1 MSRRNRRHI
10 AEQGAPSRSRRP
22 LRPSR
27 GQGPG
32 QLLPVEGPALFTP
45 PALVVD
51 AGQIEVSGICATTI
65 TVVGYPR
72 EVGPGWM
79 EPLLAYPGRLDVA
92 LHIDPTPPAVA
103 ALRLRRQLGRLESGR
118 RADAAAGRLADPELD
133 AAAQDAGELARQ
145 VARGEARLFRTGLY
159 LTVYADTREQLA
171 EEAARVTALAHSLL
185 LTVRR
190 ARYRTVQGWVS
201 TLPLGLD
208 LLQIRRAMDTQAL
221 AAGIPFTTPDLPLPD
236 PDRPGAAPVVFGT
249 NQHSAGIVAHDRW
262 AQPNYN
268 SVVTGA
274 SGAGKSFLMKL
285 DVLRS
290 LYQGVEVAV
299 VDPEDEYSRLAAAV
313 GGTRLALG
321 EPGVRLNPLDL
332 PAHSHHDPD
341 LLTRRALF
349 CHTLIATLL
358 GEPTAD
364 DGGGLGAGG
373 RAALDAAILSAY
385 RAAGITHD
393 QATWT
398 RPAPLLAD
406 VATALRSAED
416 PAGPTLAARLA
427 PFVTGSH
434 AGLFAHATTTSPTG
448 HLVVY
453 SLRALPDELKAA
465 GTLLTL
471 DAIWRTIADP
481 TKRRRRLVVVDEG
494 WLLMA
499 HPAGAR
505 FLYRLAKAARKHW
518 AGLAVVT
525 QDSADLLSSELGRA
539 VIANSATQILLRQDP
554 SVIDELRRVYKLT
567 DGETTQLLTAGPG
580 DALLLTG
587 SGQRTAL
594 HALASPAEHALITT
608 DPADTTA
615 AETNP
620 DEGPFDP
627 GWGERPA
634 VAATGPGRGP
644 RRPLV
649 RRPVDDDADP
659 F

>member
-1 MSRRNRRHI
+1 MSRRNRLHI
-10 AEQGAPSRSRRP
+10 ATQGAPSRSRRP
-22 LRPSR
+22 VRPHR

-32 QLLPVEGPALFTP
+32 QLLPAEGPALFTP
-45 PALVVD
+45 PALLVD

-145 VARGEARLFRTGLY
+145 VARGEARLFRVGLY
-159 LTVYADTREQLA
+159 LTVYADGRDELT

-236 PDRPGAAPVVFGT
+236 PDRPGAAPVAYGT
-249 NQHSAGIVAHDRW
+249 NLHSAGLVMHDRW

-268 SVVTGA
+268 SVTTGA
-274 SGAGKSFLMKL
+274 SGAGKSFLAKL

-321 EPGVRLNPLDL
+321 EPGVHLNPLDL

-349 CHTLIATLL
+349 CHTLVSTLL
-358 GEPTAD
+358 TDHTD
-364 DGGGLGAGG
+364 DGGLGAGG

-406 VATALRSAED
+406 VAAALRSAED
-416 PAGPTLAARLA
+416 PAGPALAARLA
-427 PFVTGSH
+427 PFVVGSH

-471 DAIWRTIADP
+471 DAIWRTVADP

-499 HPAGAR
+499 HPAGAK
-505 FLYRLAKAARKHW
+505 FLFRLAKAARKHW

-539 VIANSATQILLRQDP
+539 VVANAATQILLRQDP
-554 SVIDELRRVYKLT
+554 TVIDDLRRVYKLT
-567 DGETTQLLTAGPG
+567 DGEATQLLTAGPG

-587 SGQRTAL
+587 TGQRTAL
-594 HALASPAEHALITT
+594 HALASPAEHDLITT
-608 DPADTTA
+608 DPAESTPTTPA
-615 AETNP
+615 DP
-620 DEGPFDP
+620 DVGPLDP
-627 GWGERPA
+627 AWVERPA
-634 VAATGPGRGP
+634 VAATGPGRAA
-644 RRPLV
+644 RRPPV

>member
-1 MSRRNRRHI
+1 MSRRNRLHI
-10 AEQGAPSRSRRP
+10 APQGAPSRSRRP
-22 LRPSR
+22 LRPNR

-45 PALVVD
+45 PSLAVD

-65 TVVGYPR
+65 SVVGYPR

-79 EPLLAYPGRLDVA
+79 EPLLAYPGRLDIA

-118 RADAAAGRLADPELD
+118 RADAQAGKLADPELD

-145 VARGEARLFRTGLY
+145 VARGEARLFRVGLY
-159 LTVYADTREQLA
+159 LTVYADGREELA

-221 AAGIPFTTPDLPLPD
+221 AVGIPFTTPDLPLPD
-236 PDRPGAAPVVFGT
+236 PDRPGAAPVAYGT
-249 NQHSAGIVAHDRW
+249 NLHSAGLVMHDRW

-268 SVVTGA
+268 SVTTGA
-274 SGAGKSFLMKL
+274 SGAGKSFLAKL

-321 EPGVRLNPLDL
+321 EPGVHLNPLDL

-349 CHTLIATLL
+349 CHTLVSTLL
-358 GEPTAD
+358 AEDTAGE
-364 DGGGLGAGG
+364 GGLDAGG
-373 RAALDAAILSAY
+373 RAVLDTAILTAY
-385 RAAGITHD
+385 QQTGITHD
-393 QATWT
+393 PDTWT
-398 RPAPLLAD
+398 RPTPLLGD
-406 VATALRSAED
+406 VATALNGAED
-416 PAGPTLAARLA
+416 PAGPALAARLA
-427 PFVTGSH
+427 PFVSGSH
-434 AGLFAHATTTSPTG
+434 AGLFAHPTTTQPTG

-453 SLRALPDELKAA
+453 SLRALPDELRAA

-471 DAIWRTIADP
+471 DAIWRTVADP

-499 HPAGAR
+499 HPAGAK

-518 AGLAVVT
+518 TGLAVVT

-539 VIANSATQILLRQDP
+539 VIANAATQILLRQDP
-554 SVIDELRRVYKLT
+554 SVIDDLRRVYKLT
-567 DGETTQLLTAGPG
+567 DGEATQLLTAGPG

-587 SGQRTAL
+587 TGQRTAL

-615 AETNP
+615 AAETNP
-620 DEGPFDP
+620 DVGPLDP
-627 GWGERPA
+627 AWVERPA
-634 VAATGPGRGP
+634 VAATEPGRAA
-644 RRPLV
+644 RRPRV

>member
-1 MSRRNRRHI
+1 MNRRNRLRV
-10 AEQGAPSRSRRP
+10 AAQGAPSRSRRP
-22 LRPSR
+22 LVPGR
-27 GQGPG
+27 GQGAG

-51 AGQIEVSGICATTI
+51 AGQIEVSGLCATTI
-65 TVVGYPR
+65 SVVGYPR

-92 LHIDPTPPAVA
+92 LHVDPTPPAVA

-133 AAAQDAGELARQ
+133 AAAADAGELARQ
-145 VARGEARLFRTGLY
+145 VARGEARLFRVGLY
-159 LTVYADTREQLA
+159 LTVYADTRDQLA

-208 LLQIRRAMDTQAL
+208 LLQIRRAFDTQAL

-236 PDRPGAAPVVFGT
+236 PQRPGAAPVVYGT
-249 NQHSAGIVAHDRW
+249 NLHSAGLVAHDRW

-268 SVVTGA
+268 SVTTGA
-274 SGAGKSFLMKL
+274 SGAGKSFVMKL

-290 LYQGVEVAV
+290 QYQGVEVAV
-299 VDPEDEYSRLAAAV
+299 VDPEDEYGRLAAAV

-321 EPGVRLNPLDL
+321 APGVHLNPLDL
-332 PAHSHHDPD
+332 PAHSRHDPD

-349 CHTLIATLL
+349 CHTLISTLL
-358 GEPTAD
+358 ADAAD
-364 DGGGLGAGG
+364 DHGGLGAGG
-373 RAALDAAILSAY
+373 RAVLDAALLTAY
-385 RAAGITHD
+385 RQAGITHD
-393 QATWT
+393 PDTWT

-406 VATALRSAED
+406 VAAALSAAED
-416 PAGPTLAARLA
+416 PAGPALAARLA

-434 AGLFAHATTTSPTG
+434 AGLFAHPTTTQPTG

-471 DAIWRTIADP
+471 DAIWRTVADP

-499 HPAGAR
+499 HPAGAK
-505 FLYRLAKAARKHW
+505 FLFRLAKAARKHW

-525 QDSADLLSSELGRA
+525 QDSADLLGSELGRA
-539 VIANSATQILLRQDP
+539 VVANSSTQILLRQDP
-554 SVIDELRRVYKLT
+554 SVIDDLRRVYKLT
-567 DGETTQLLTAGPG
+567 DGEATQLLTAGPG

-587 SGQRTAL
+587 TGQRTAL
-594 HALASPAEHALITT
+594 HTLASPAEYALITT
-608 DPADTTA
+608 DPTESTTITTA
-615 AETNP
+615 PGDAGPLDEAWPQDTAGAET
-620 DEGPFDP
+620 GL
-627 GWGERPA
+627 GGA
-634 VAATGPGRGP
+634 P
-644 RRPLV
+644 RRPAV

>member
-1 MSRRNRRHI
+1 MNRNPHRPHLARQDAPSHSRRS
-10 AEQGAPSRSRRP
+10 ARP
-22 LRPSR
+22 GR
-27 GQGPG
+27 GQGPA
-32 QLLPVEGPALFTP
+32 LPAEGPALFTP
-45 PALVVD
+45 PSLLVE
-51 AGQIEVSGICATTI
+51 AGQVEVAGLCATTI

-92 LHIDPTPPAVA
+92 VHVDPTPPAVA

-133 AAAQDAGELARQ
+133 AAAADAGELARQ
-145 VARGEARLFRTGLY
+145 VARGEARLFRVGLY

-208 LLQIRRAMDTQAL
+208 LLQIRRAFDTQAL

-236 PDRPGAAPVVFGT
+236 VERPGAAPVVYGT
-249 NQHSAGIVAHDRW
+249 NLHSAGLVAHDRW

-268 SVVTGA
+268 SVTTGA

-290 LYQGVEVAV
+290 LYQGVQVAV
-299 VDPEDEYSRLAAAV
+299 VDPEDEYTRLAAAV

-321 EPGVRLNPLDL
+321 APGVHLNPLDL
-332 PAHSHHDPD
+332 PAHSRHDPD

-349 CHTLIATLL
+349 CHTLIATLF
-358 GEPTAD
+358 GDHTAD

-373 RAALDAAILSAY
+373 RAVLDAAILTAY
-385 RAAGITHD
+385 RTAGITQD
-393 QATWT
+393 PDTWT

-406 VATALRSAED
+406 VAAALTAAQD
-416 PAGPTLAARLA
+416 PAGPALAARLA
-427 PFVTGSH
+427 PFVSGSH

-448 HLVVY
+448 PLVVY

-471 DAIWRTIADP
+471 DAIWRTVADP
-481 TKRRRRLVVVDEG
+481 ARRRRRLVVVDEG

-499 HPAGAR
+499 HPAGAK
-505 FLYRLAKAARKHW
+505 FLFRLAKAARKHW

-525 QDSADLLSSELGRA
+525 QDSADLLGSELGRA
-539 VIANSATQILLRQDP
+539 VVANAATQILLRQDP
-554 SVIDELRRVYKLT
+554 TVIDDLRRVYKLT
-567 DGETTQLLTAGPG
+567 DGETAQLLTAGPG
-580 DALLLTG
+580 HALLLTG
-587 SGQRTAL
+587 TGQRTAL

-608 DPADTTA
+608 DPVENTTDGPDA
-615 AETNP
+615 GRPGLARPQGTAGEET
-620 DEGPFDP
+620 GL
-627 GWGERPA
+627 
-634 VAATGPGRGP
+634 GRVP
-644 RRPLV
+644 RRPAA
-649 RRPVDDDADP
+649 RPPVDDADP
-659 F
+659 L

>member
-1 MSRRNRRHI
+1 MSRRRNRLHV
-10 AEQGAPSRSRRP
+10 APQGAPSRSRRP
-22 LRPSR
+22 LVPGR
-27 GQGPG
+27 GQGAG
-32 QLLPVEGPALFTP
+32 QMLPVEGPALFTP

-159 LTVYADTREQLA
+159 LTVYADSREELA

-190 ARYRTVQGWVS
+190 ARYRSVQGWVS

-236 PDRPGAAPVVFGT
+236 VERPGAAPVVYGT
-249 NQHSAGIVAHDRW
+249 NLHSAGIVAHDRW

-268 SVVTGA
+268 SVTTGA

-285 DVLRS
+285 DLLRS
-290 LYQGVEVAV
+290 LYQGVEAAI
-299 VDPEDEYSRLAAAV
+299 VDPEDEYGRLAAAV

-321 EPGVRLNPLDL
+321 EPGVHLNPLDL

-349 CHTLIATLL
+349 CHTLITTLL
-358 GEPTAD
+358 AGTD
-364 DGGGLGAGG
+364 DDSGLGAGG

-406 VATALRSAED
+406 IAAALTAAED
-416 PAGPTLAARLA
+416 PAGPALAARLA

-471 DAIWRTIADP
+471 DAIWRTVADP
-481 TKRRRRLVVVDEG
+481 ARRRRRLVVVDEG

-505 FLYRLAKAARKHW
+505 FLFRLAKAARKHW
-518 AGLAVVT
+518 AGLAVAT

-539 VIANSATQILLRQDP
+539 VVANAATQILLRQDP
-554 SVIDELRRVYKLT
+554 TVIDDLRRVHRLT
-567 DGETTQLLTAGPG
+567 DGEATQLLTAGPG

-587 SGQRTAL
+587 TGQRTAL
-594 HALASPAEHALITT
+594 HALASPAEYDLITT
-608 DPADTTA
+608 DPVDTTTA
-615 AETNP
+615 TPTDTGPLDPAWAE
-620 DEGPFDP
+620 D
-627 GWGERPA
+627 PA
-634 VAATGPGRGP
+634 VAATGPARAP
-644 RRPLV
+644 RRPAA

>member
-1 MSRRNRRHI
+1 M
-10 AEQGAPSRSRRP
+10 
-22 LRPSR
+22 
-27 GQGPG
+27 
-32 QLLPVEGPALFTP
+32 FTP

-51 AGQIEVSGICATTI
+51 AGQVQVSGLCATTI

-145 VARGEARLFRTGLY
+145 VARGEARLFRVGLY
-159 LTVYADTREQLA
+159 LTVYADSRDQLA

-190 ARYRTVQGWVS
+190 ARYRTIQGWVS

-208 LLQIRRAMDTQAL
+208 LLRIRRAFDTDAL

-236 PDRPGAAPVVFGT
+236 PQRPGAAPVVYGT
-249 NQHSAGIVAHDRW
+249 NLHSAGLVAHDRW

-268 SVVTGA
+268 SVTTGA
-274 SGAGKSFLMKL
+274 SGTGKSFLMKL

-290 LYQGVEVAV
+290 LYQGVEVAI
-299 VDPEDEYSRLAAAV
+299 VDPEDEYARLAAAV

-321 EPGVRLNPLDL
+321 APGVHLNPLDL
-332 PAHSHHDPD
+332 PAHSRHDPD

-358 GEPTAD
+358 GDPTGD
-364 DGGGLGAGG
+364 GGGGLGAGG
-373 RAALDAAILSAY
+373 WAALDAAILTAY
-385 RAAGITHD
+385 RQAGITGD
-393 QATWT
+393 PATWT

-406 VATALRSAED
+406 VTAALTAAED
-416 PAGPTLAARLA
+416 PAGPALAARLA

-434 AGLFAHATTTSPTG
+434 AGLFAHPTTTQPTG

-471 DAIWRTIADP
+471 DAIWRTVADP
-481 TKRRRRLVVVDEG
+481 AQRRRRLVVVDEG

-499 HPAGAR
+499 HPAGAK
-505 FLYRLAKAARKHW
+505 FLFRLAKAARKHW

-525 QDSADLLSSELGRA
+525 QDSADLLGSDLGRA

-554 SVIDELRRVYKLT
+554 SVIDDLRRVYKLT
-567 DGETTQLLTAGPG
+567 DGEATQLLTAGPG

-587 SGQRTAL
+587 TGQRTAL

-608 DPADTTA
+608 DPVDTTTA
-615 AETNP
+615 
-620 DEGPFDP
+620 P
-627 GWGERPA
+627 GD
-634 VAATGPGRGP
+634 TGPLDPAWPQETDSASAGLGRAP
-644 RRPLV
+644 HRQAA

>member
-1 MSRRNRRHI
+1 MSRRNRLHI
-10 AEQGAPSRSRRP
+10 APQGAPSRSRRP
-22 LRPSR
+22 LVPGH
-27 GQGPG
+27 GQGMG
-32 QLLPVEGPALFTP
+32 QMLPVEGPALFTP
-45 PALVVD
+45 PSLVVD

-103 ALRLRRQLGRLESGR
+103 AARLRRQLGRLESGR
-118 RADAAAGRLADPELD
+118 RADAAAGKLADPELD

-145 VARGEARLFRTGLY
+145 VARGEARLFRVGLY
-159 LTVYADTREQLA
+159 LTVYADTRDELV

-236 PDRPGAAPVVFGT
+236 PDRPGAAPVVYGT
-249 NQHSAGIVAHDRW
+249 NLHSAGIVAHDRW

-268 SVVTGA
+268 SVTTGA
-274 SGAGKSFLMKL
+274 SGAGKSFLAKL

-299 VDPEDEYSRLAAAV
+299 VDPEDEYGRLAAAV

-321 EPGVRLNPLDL
+321 EPGVHLNPLDL

-358 GEPTAD
+358 AGTD
-364 DGGGLGAGG
+364 DDSGLGAGG
-373 RAALDAAILSAY
+373 RAVLDAAILSAY
-385 RAAGITHD
+385 RAAGITQD

-406 VATALRSAED
+406 VAAALTAAED
-416 PAGPTLAARLA
+416 PAGPALAARLA
-427 PFVTGSH
+427 PFTSGSH
-434 AGLFAHATTTSPTG
+434 AGLFAHPTTTQPTG

-471 DAIWRTIADP
+471 DAIWRTVADP

-505 FLYRLAKAARKHW
+505 FLFRLAKAARKHW

-539 VIANSATQILLRQDP
+539 VIANAATQILLRQDP

-567 DGETTQLLTAGPG
+567 EGEATQLLTAGPG

-587 SGQRTAL
+587 TGQRTAL
-594 HALASPAEHALITT
+594 HSLASPAEHALITT
-608 DPADTTA
+608 DPVESTTTTSAD
-615 AETNP
+615 P
-620 DEGPFDP
+620 DAGPLDP
-627 GWGERPA
+627 AWVERPA
-634 VAATGPGRGP
+634 VAATGLGRAP
-644 RRPLV
+644 RRPAA

>member
-1 MSRRNRRHI
+1 MSRRTR
-10 AEQGAPSRSRRP
+10 EQLPAPGARSRSRRA
-22 LRPSR
+22 LLSGR
-27 GQGPG
+27 GQGTGPG
-32 QLLPVEGPALFTP
+32 LPVEGPALFTP

-51 AGQIEVSGICATTI
+51 AGQIEVSGLCATTI

-118 RADAAAGRLADPELD
+118 RADAVAGRLADPELD

-145 VARGEARLFRTGLY
+145 VARGEARLFRVGLY
-159 LTVYADTREQLA
+159 LTVYADTREDLG

-190 ARYRTVQGWVS
+190 ARYRTIQGWVS

-208 LLQIRRAMDTQAL
+208 LLRIRRAFDTQAL

-236 PDRPGAAPVVFGT
+236 PQRPGAAPVVYGT
-249 NQHSAGIVAHDRW
+249 NLHSAGIVAHDRW

-268 SVVTGA
+268 SVTTGA
-274 SGAGKSFLMKL
+274 SGAGKSFLAKL

-290 LYQGVEVAV
+290 RYQGVDVAI
-299 VDPEDEYSRLAAAV
+299 VDPEDEYARLAAAI

-321 EPGVRLNPLDL
+321 ESGVHLNPLDL
-332 PAHSHHDPD
+332 PAHSRHDPD

-349 CHTLIATLL
+349 CHTLVATLL
-358 GEPTAD
+358 AD
-364 DGGGLGAGG
+364 PAGDGGLDAGG
-373 RAALDAAILSAY
+373 RAVLDTAILTAY
-385 RAAGITHD
+385 QQAGITHD
-393 QATWT
+393 PDTWT

-406 VATALRSAED
+406 VTTALNGAED

-434 AGLFAHATTTSPTG
+434 AGLFAHATTTQPTG

-471 DAIWRTIADP
+471 DAIWRTVADP
-481 TKRRRRLVVVDEG
+481 ARRRRRLVVVDEG

-499 HPAGAR
+499 HPAGAK
-505 FLYRLAKAARKHW
+505 FLFRLAKAARKHW

-525 QDSADLLSSELGRA
+525 QDSADLLGSDLGRA
-539 VIANSATQILLRQDP
+539 VVANSATQILLRQDP
-554 SVIDELRRVYKLT
+554 SVIDELRQVFKLT
-567 DGETTQLLTAGPG
+567 DGEATQLLTAGPG

-587 SGQRTAL
+587 TGQRTAL
-594 HALASPAEHALITT
+594 HTLASPAEHALITT
-608 DPADTTA
+608 DPAESAESPGGTDPLDPPRPQDTPA
-615 AETNP
+615 AA
-620 DEGPFDP
+620 DP
-627 GWGERPA
+627 GRSRAAHRPA
-634 VAATGPGRGP
+634 
-644 RRPLV
+644 L
-649 RRPVDDDADP
+649 RRPVDDDTDP

>member
-1 MSRRNRRHI
+1 MSRTRLHV
-10 AEQGAPSRSRRP
+10 AAQGAPSRSRRS
-22 LRPSR
+22 LIIGR
-27 GQGPG
+27 GQGLMLSA
-32 QLLPVEGPALFTP
+32 QGPALFTP
-45 PALVVD
+45 PALLVE
-51 AGQIEVSGICATTI
+51 AGQVEIAGVHATTI
-65 TVVGYPR
+65 AVVGYPR

-92 LHIDPTPPAVA
+92 LHIDPTPPALA
-103 ALRLRRQLGRLESGR
+103 ALRLRRQLGRLESDR

-145 VARGEARLFRTGLY
+145 VARGEARLFRVGLY
-159 LTVYADTREQLA
+159 LTVYADSREELA

-190 ARYRTVQGWVS
+190 ARYRTVQGWVA

-208 LLQIRRAMDTQAL
+208 LLRIRRAFDTQAL

-236 PDRPGAAPVVFGT
+236 ARRPGAPVVYGT
-249 NQHSAGIVAHDRW
+249 NLHSAGIVAHDRW

-268 SVVTGA
+268 SVTVGA
-274 SGAGKSFLMKL
+274 SGAGKSFLAKL

-290 LYQGVEVAV
+290 LYQGVQVAI
-299 VDPEDEYSRLAAAV
+299 VDPEDEYARLAAAT

-321 EPGVRLNPLDL
+321 EPGVHLNPLDL
-332 PAHSHHDPD
+332 PAHSRHDPD

-349 CHTLIATLL
+349 CHTLISTLL
-358 GEPTAD
+358 ADPTGE
-364 DGGGLGAGG
+364 GG
-373 RAALDAAILSAY
+373 LDAAGRAVLDTAILTAY
-385 RAAGITHD
+385 QRAGITHD
-393 QATWT
+393 PDTWT

-406 VATALRSAED
+406 VATAVQGAED
-416 PAGPTLAARLA
+416 PAGPALATRLA
-427 PFVTGSH
+427 PFVSGSH
-434 AGLFAHATTTSPTG
+434 AGLFAHATTTQPTG

-471 DAIWRTIADP
+471 DAIWRTVADP
-481 TKRRRRLVVVDEG
+481 ARRRRRLVVVDEG

-499 HPAGAR
+499 HPAGAK
-505 FLYRLAKAARKHW
+505 FLFRLAKAARKHW

-525 QDSADLLSSELGRA
+525 QDSADLLSSDLGRA

-554 SVIDELRRVYKLT
+554 SVIDELCQAFKLT
-567 DGETTQLLTAGPG
+567 DGEAAQLLTAGPG

-587 SGQRTAL
+587 TGQRTAL

-608 DPADTTA
+608 DPAENTSGGDPFEPPQPQNTA
-615 AETNP
+615 VS
-620 DEGPFDP
+620 D
-627 GWGERPA
+627 
-634 VAATGPGRGP
+634 PGRGRGA
-644 RRPLV
+644 RRPAP
-649 RRPVDDDADP
+649 RRPVDDDTDP